1 MTEQWGTLKILVSQI
16 DQNDSHAGILSQSD
30 ILDFLQKIVQES
42 LTDEKVDQID
52 QKIALDIDNLHEIK
66 QELQKESLM
75 EDISRQVA
83 DDKHRVNVLAG
94 G

>member
-1 MTEQWGTLKILVSQI
+1 LTEQWGTLKILVSQI